1 MELLK
6 LILDKLLTSSNKLR
20 ENTGIA
26 NDSLFQWILSIL
38 SLIRSDVPSIIQ
50 SFAMDNHLLWLLM
63 KLRLEASS
71 PDFSLRL
78 TLKRSMCS
86 KLSELLTKVS
96 HCFCE
101 PNGLAREKSFQRK
114 LAYLF
119 QDFYNV
125 FLCISSMIWSYLVHF

>member
-50 SFAMDNHLLWLLM
+50 SFA
-63 KLRLEASS
+63 KSS
-71 PDFSLRL
+71 PL
-78 TLKRSMCS
+78 TFDETQTRS
-86 KLSELLTKVS
+86 
-96 HCFCE
+96 
-101 PNGLAREKSFQRK
+101 Q
-114 LAYLF
+114 
-119 QDFYNV
+119 
-125 FLCISSMIWSYLVHF
+125 

>member
-6 LILDKLLTSSNKLR
+6 KILDKLLTSSNKLR
-20 ENTGIA
+20 ENTGIV

-63 KLRLEASS
+63 KLKLDASS
-71 PDFSLRL
+71 PDLSLRS

-86 KLSELLTKVS
+86 KVS

-101 PNGLAREKSFQRK
+101 PNGLAREKSLQRK

-125 FLCISSMIWSYLVHF
+125 FLCISSMIWSYLAHF